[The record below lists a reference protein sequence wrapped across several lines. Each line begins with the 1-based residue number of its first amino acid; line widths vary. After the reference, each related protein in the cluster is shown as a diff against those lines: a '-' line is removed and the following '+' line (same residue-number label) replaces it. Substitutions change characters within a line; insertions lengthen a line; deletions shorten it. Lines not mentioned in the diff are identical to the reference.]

1 MRGPIRYAQ
10 SGDVSIAYQVTGDGP
25 FDLVLVPGFTSH
37 LEFDWEEPRHAAFLE
52 RLASF
57 SRLIRLDKRGTGLS
71 DRHGGV
77 ADLETRMD
85 DVRAVMDAVGTERAA
100 LFGYHEGGPMS
111 ILFAATYPERTRA
124 IALYGTFA
132 TAPIHDLD
140 EVQRAAVIDDVVTHW
155 GDGDGILRF
164 APDADDVMKAW
175 WGARERLGGSP
186 GAIRNLITSMAITD
200 VRDALPLV
208 QAPTLVLHRTDAA
221 MVPVEKGR
229 ELADKI
235 PGARF
240 VELPGSSTLALD
252 RRRTAPGRDRGV
264 PHRRRPAPV
273 ADRVLA
279 TILFTDI
286 VGSTETART
295 LGDSA
300 WSRLVEQHHTVVRRE
315 LDRFAGEEIDT
326 AGDGFFAVFDGPAR
340 AIRCALGIQHALS
353 TLGIQIRA
361 GVHTG
366 EVERVRGDKPRG
378 IAVNVAARVSGLAES
393 GETLVTATVRD
404 LVAGSG
410 SSSRIAA
417 STSSRGSASR
427 AASFS
432 LAPGSSQ
439 QLAWQLMPRIEASTS
454 SIGCSA
460 GSGRPARRSA
470 AETCTRQPGFA
481 LA

>member
-52 RLASF
+52 RLSSF

-71 DRHGGV
+71 DRHGGID
-77 ADLETRMD
+77 DLETRMD
-85 DVRAVMDAVGTERAA
+85 DVRAVMDAVGSERAA

-111 ILFAATYPERTRA
+111 MLFAATYPERTRA
-124 IALYGTFA
+124 LALFA
-132 TAPIHDLD
+132 TYAVSFIRDMP
-140 EVQRAAVIDDVVTHW
+140 EEQRNAVIDDVIRRW
-155 GDGDGILRF
+155 GDGTSILRF
-164 APDADDVMKAW
+164 WPDADDVMQAW
-175 WGARERLGGSP
+175 WGARERLAGSP
-186 GAIRNLITSMAITD
+186 GSIRNIISGVANTD
-200 VRDALPLV
+200 VRDALPAI
-208 QAPTLVLHRTDAA
+208 QAPTIVLHSTDDP
-221 MVPVEKGR
+221 MYPVGVAR
-229 ELADKI
+229 DLAERI
-235 PGARF
+235 PSARL
-240 VELPGSSTLALD
+240 VELPGRSTLPWA
-252 RRRTAPGRDRGV
+252 GV
-264 PHRRRPAPV
+264 DGLVDEIEEFLTGARPAPV

-286 VGSTETART
+286 VGSTDIARS
-295 LGDSA
+295 LGDAA

-326 AGDGFFAVFDGPAR
+326 AGDGFFAVFDGTAR

-378 IAVNVAARVSGLAES
+378 IAVNVAARVSGIAES

-410 SSSRIAA
+410 LEFSDRGEHELKGLGESR
-417 STSSRGSASR
+417 RV
-427 AASFS
+427 F
-432 LAPGSSQ
+432 LA
-439 QLAWQLMPRIEASTS
+439 
-454 SIGCSA
+454 SA
-460 GSGRPARRSA
+460 G
-470 AETCTRQPGFA
+470 Q
-481 LA
+481 

>member
-71 DRHGGV
+71 DRHGGI

-85 DVRAVMDAVGTERAA
+85 DVRAVMDAVGSERAA

-124 IALYGTFA
+124 LALSGTFA

-140 EVQRAAVIDDVVTHW
+140 DERRAAVIDDVVRRW

-208 QAPTLVLHRTDAA
+208 QAPTLVLHRTDE
-221 MVPVEKGR
+221 PLLGLEKGR
-229 ELADKI
+229 ELADTI
-235 PGARF
+235 PGARL
-240 VELPGSSTLALD
+240 VELPGSSTLPWIDADPLLD
-252 RRRTAPGRDRGV
+252 EIEEFLTGA
-264 PHRRRPAPV
+264 RPAPV

-286 VGSTETART
+286 VGSTETARS

-300 WSRLVEQHHTVVRRE
+300 WSRLVEQHHAAVRRE
-315 LDRFAGEEIDT
+315 LDRYVGEEIDT

-340 AIRCALGIQHALS
+340 AIRCALGIQHSLS
-353 TLGIQIRA
+353 PLGIQIRA
-361 GVHTG
+361 GLHTG
-366 EVERVRGDKPRG
+366 EVERVRGEKPRG
-378 IAVNVAARVSGLAES
+378 IAVNVAARVSGLAGGSEV
-393 GETLVTATVRD
+393 LVTSTVRD

-410 SSSRIAA
+410 LEFEDRGEHELKGLDESR
-417 STSSRGSASR
+417 RVY
-427 AASFS
+427 
-432 LAPGSSQ
+432 LALGD
-439 QLAWQLMPRIEASTS
+439 
-454 SIGCSA
+454 
-460 GSGRPARRSA
+460 
-470 AETCTRQPGFA
+470 
-481 LA
+481 

>member
-1 MRGPIRYAQ
+1 VRGPIRYAQ

-37 LEFDWEEPRHAAFLE
+37 LEFDWEESRHAAFLE

-71 DRHGGV
+71 DRQGGI

-140 EVQRAAVIDDVVTHW
+140 EVQRAAVIDDVVRHW

-164 APDADDVMKAW
+164 APGADDVMKAW
-175 WGARERLGGSP
+175 WGARERVGGSP

-208 QAPTLVLHRTDAA
+208 QAPTLVVHMPDAA
-221 MVPVEKGR
+221 LIKVEKAR
-229 ELADKI
+229 ELASTI
-235 PGARF
+235 PGARL
-240 VELPGSSTLALD
+240 VELPGSSTLPWIDAEPLLGEIEEFL
-252 RRRTAPGRDRGV
+252 TGA
-264 PHRRRPAPV
+264 RPAVV

-286 VGSTETART
+286 VGSTETARSM
-295 LGDSA
+295 GDAA
-300 WSRLVEQHHTVVRRE
+300 WSRLVDQHHVAVRRE
-315 LDRFAGEEIDT
+315 LDHYAGEEVDT

-340 AIRCALGIQHALS
+340 AIRCALGIQDAIS
-353 TLGIQIRA
+353 GLGLEMRA
-361 GVHTG
+361 GLHTG
-366 EVERVRGDKPRG
+366 EVERPAGGKPRG
-378 IAVNVAARVSGLAES
+378 IAVNVAARVSGLADS

-410 SSSRIAA
+410 LEFTDRGEHELKGLGESRRVYVA
-417 STSSRGSASR
+417 
-427 AASFS
+427 
-432 LAPGSSQ
+432 
-439 QLAWQLMPRIEASTS
+439 
-454 SIGCSA
+454 SA
-460 GSGRPARRSA
+460 G
-470 AETCTRQPGFA
+470 Q
-481 LA
+481 

>member
-71 DRHGGV
+71 DRHGGI

-124 IALYGTFA
+124 LALHDTFA
-132 TAPIHDLD
+132 AAPVHDLD
-140 EVQRAAVIDDVVTHW
+140 EKQRAALIDDVIRRW
-155 GDGDGILRF
+155 GNGDGILRF

-175 WGARERLGGSP
+175 WGARERVAGSP
-186 GAIRNLITSMAITD
+186 GAIRNLITSVAMTD
-200 VRDALPLV
+200 VYDALPLV
-208 QAPTLVLHRTDAA
+208 QAPTLVVHRTDDP
-221 MVPVEKGR
+221 MLPVQVGR
-229 ELADKI
+229 ELAAEI

-240 VELPGSSTLALD
+240 VELAGSTTLPWIDAGPLLD
-252 RRRTAPGRDRGV
+252 ELEQFFTGT
-264 PHRRRPAPV
+264 RPAPV

-279 TILFTDI
+279 TILFTDL
-286 VGSTETART
+286 VGSTETARE
-295 LGDSA
+295 LGDAA
-300 WSRLVEQHHTVVRRE
+300 WSRLVEQHHAAVRRE
-315 LDRFAGEEIDT
+315 LERFAGEEIDT

-340 AIRCALGIQHALS
+340 AIRCALGIQRAVSALG
-353 TLGIQIRA
+353 LEVRA
-361 GVHTG
+361 GLHTG
-366 EVERVRGDKPRG
+366 EVERPAGGKPRG
-378 IAVNVAARVSGLAES
+378 VAVNVAARVAGIAGG
-393 GETLVTATVRD
+393 GEVFVTATTRD

-410 SSSRIAA
+410 LDFADRGEHELKGLGESRRVYAA
-417 STSSRGSASR
+417 VGAD
-427 AASFS
+427 
-432 LAPGSSQ
+432 
-439 QLAWQLMPRIEASTS
+439 
-454 SIGCSA
+454 
-460 GSGRPARRSA
+460 GRS
-470 AETCTRQPGFA
+470 
-481 LA
+481 

>member
-71 DRHGGV
+71 DRHGGI

-124 IALYGTFA
+124 LALHDTFA
-132 TAPIHDLD
+132 AAPVHDLD
-140 EVQRAAVIDDVVTHW
+140 EKQRAALIDDVIRRW
-155 GDGDGILRF
+155 GSGDGILRF

-175 WGARERLGGSP
+175 WGARERVAGSP
-186 GAIRNLITSMAITD
+186 GAIRNLITSVAMTD
-200 VRDALPLV
+200 VYDALPLV
-208 QAPTLVLHRTDAA
+208 QAPTLVVHRTDDP
-221 MVPVEKGR
+221 MLPVQVGR
-229 ELADKI
+229 ELAAEI

-240 VELPGSSTLALD
+240 VELAGSTTLPWIDAGPLLD
-252 RRRTAPGRDRGV
+252 ELEQFFTGT
-264 PHRRRPAPV
+264 RPAPV

-279 TILFTDI
+279 TILFTDL
-286 VGSTETART
+286 VGSTETARE
-295 LGDSA
+295 LGDAA
-300 WSRLVEQHHTVVRRE
+300 WSRLVEQHHAAVRRE
-315 LDRFAGEEIDT
+315 LERFAGEEIDT

-340 AIRCALGIQHALS
+340 AIRCALGIQRAVSALG
-353 TLGIQIRA
+353 LEVRA
-361 GVHTG
+361 GLHTG
-366 EVERVRGDKPRG
+366 EVERPAGGKPRG
-378 IAVNVAARVSGLAES
+378 VAVNVAARVAGIAGG
-393 GETLVTATVRD
+393 GEVFVTATTRD

-410 SSSRIAA
+410 LDFADRGEHELKGLGESRRVYAA
-417 STSSRGSASR
+417 VGAD
-427 AASFS
+427 
-432 LAPGSSQ
+432 
-439 QLAWQLMPRIEASTS
+439 
-454 SIGCSA
+454 
-460 GSGRPARRSA
+460 GRS
-470 AETCTRQPGFA
+470 
-481 LA
+481 

>member
-71 DRHGGV
+71 DRHGGI

-85 DVRAVMDAVGTERAA
+85 DVRAVMDAVGTDRAA

-140 EVQRAAVIDDVVTHW
+140 EVQRAAVIDDVVGHW

-175 WGARERLGGSP
+175 WGARERVGGSP

-208 QAPTLVLHRTDAA
+208 QAPTLVLHKTDAA
-221 MVPVEKGR
+221 LIRVEKAR
-229 ELADKI
+229 ELADAI
-235 PGARF
+235 PGARL
-240 VELPGSSTLALD
+240 VELPGSSMLPWIDAGPLLD
-252 RRRTAPGRDRGV
+252 EIEEFLTGA
-264 PHRRRPAPV
+264 RPAPV

-286 VGSTETART
+286 VGSTETARA

-300 WSRLVEQHHTVVRRE
+300 WSRLVEQHHAVVRRE

-340 AIRCALGIQHALS
+340 AIRCARGIQHALS
-353 TLGIQIRA
+353 SLGIQIRA

-378 IAVNVAARVSGLAES
+378 IAVNVAARVSGIAES

-410 SSSRIAA
+410 LEFVDRGEHVLKGLDESR
-417 STSSRGSASR
+417 RV
-427 AASFS
+427 F
-432 LAPGSSQ
+432 LALGT
-439 QLAWQLMPRIEASTS
+439 E
-454 SIGCSA
+454 
-460 GSGRPARRSA
+460 
-470 AETCTRQPGFA
+470 
-481 LA
+481 

>member
-10 SGDVSIAYQVTGDGP
+10 SRDVSIAYQVTGDGP

-37 LEFDWEEPRHAAFLE
+37 LEYDWEEPRHAAFLE

-71 DRHGGV
+71 DRHGGI

-100 LFGYHEGGPMS
+100 LFGYWEGGPMS

-124 IALYGTFA
+124 IALYSTFA
-132 TAPIHDLD
+132 TAPVHDLD
-140 EVQRAAVIDDVVTHW
+140 ERQRAALIDDVVTHW
-155 GDGDGILRF
+155 GGGDGILRF

-175 WGARERLGGSP
+175 WGARERVGGSP
-186 GAIRNLITSMAITD
+186 GAARNLIASMAITD
-200 VRDALPLV
+200 VREALPLV
-208 QAPTLVLHRTDAA
+208 QAPTLVVHRTGERFLG
-221 MVPVEKGR
+221 VEKGR
-229 ELADKI
+229 ELAHTI
-235 PGARF
+235 PGARL
-240 VELPGSSTLALD
+240 VELRGSSTLPWIDADPLLD
-252 RRRTAPGRDRGV
+252 EIEEFLTGA
-264 PHRRRPAPV
+264 RPAPV

-286 VGSTETART
+286 VGSTETARQ

-300 WSRLVEQHHTVVRRE
+300 WSRLVEQHHKVVRRE

-353 TLGIQIRA
+353 PLGVQIRA
-361 GVHTG
+361 GLHTG
-366 EVERVRGDKPRG
+366 EVERIRGEKPRG
-378 IAVNVAARVSGLAES
+378 IAVNVAARVSAIAES

-410 SSSRIAA
+410 LEFMDRGEHELKGLGESR
-417 STSSRGSASR
+417 RVY
-427 AASFS
+427 
-432 LAPGSSQ
+432 LA
-439 QLAWQLMPRIEASTS
+439 
-454 SIGCSA
+454 SA
-460 GSGRPARRSA
+460 G
-470 AETCTRQPGFA
+470 Q
-481 LA
+481 

>member
-1 MRGPIRYAQ
+1 M
-10 SGDVSIAYQVTGDGP
+10 
-25 FDLVLVPGFTSH
+25 
-37 LEFDWEEPRHAAFLE
+37 
-52 RLASF
+52 
-57 SRLIRLDKRGTGLS
+57 
-71 DRHGGV
+71 
-77 ADLETRMD
+77 
-85 DVRAVMDAVGTERAA
+85 RAVMDAVGTERVA
-100 LFGYHEGGPMS
+100 LFGYHEGGPMA

-132 TAPIHDLD
+132 TSPIHDLD

-186 GAIRNLITSMAITD
+186 GAVRNLITSMAITD

-208 QAPTLVLHRTDAA
+208 QAPTLVLHKTDAA
-221 MVPVEKGR
+221 TIPVEKGR

-240 VELPGSSTLALD
+240 VELPGSNTPAVD
-252 RRRTAPGRDRGV
+252 RRRTALGRDRGV
-264 PHRRRPAPV
+264 PHRRTSGAGR
-273 ADRVLA
+273 R
-279 TILFTDI
+279 
-286 VGSTETART
+286 
-295 LGDSA
+295 
-300 WSRLVEQHHTVVRRE
+300 SRSRHDPLHGHRR
-315 LDRFAGEEIDT
+315 LD
-326 AGDGFFAVFDGPAR
+326 GDGSAARRLGVVTSRRAASRGRETGAGSLRRRGDRHCRRRLLRRFDGPAR

-378 IAVNVAARVSGLAES
+378 IAVNVAARVSGLADS

-410 SSSRIAA
+410 LEFTDRGEHELKGLDESR
-417 STSSRGSASR
+417 RVY
-427 AASFS
+427 
-432 LAPGSSQ
+432 LA
-439 QLAWQLMPRIEASTS
+439 
-454 SIGCSA
+454 SA
-460 GSGRPARRSA
+460 GR
-470 AETCTRQPGFA
+470 
-481 LA
+481 